1 MAEASR
7 PSQLRITV
15 SLIIN
20 LCSSILIVFLNKWLY
35 RNYGFPNITLTLL
48 HFLMT
53 SLGLVACLNLGLFN
67 RKSIP
72 LINVLPLS
80 LTFCGF
86 VVFTNLSLQ
95 NNTVGTYQLAK
106 AMTTPCILLIQT
118 VLYNKTYSMKV
129 KLTLIPITIGVIVN
143 SCYDVKFNVTGTI
156 YAVVGVLVTSVYQ
169 VWVGRKQHEFQVNS
183 MQLLYYQAPL
193 SAALLLF
200 VVPLNEP
207 VVGEGGLFSSWPREV
222 YFILLASCCV
232 AFSVNLSIYWIIG
245 NTSPITYNMVGHA
258 KFCLTLLGG
267 YFLFH
272 DPLSL
277 NQLGGVLL
285 TLSGII
291 LYTHFKVQEQNQ
303 DQKLPDKIYETKSG
317 ESSASGYSDLKLSS
331 LEKQSG
337 PSN

>member
-1 MAEASR
+1 MLELNKPSR
-7 PSQLRITV
+7 
-15 SLIIN
+15 SLVLTSLAIN

-35 RNYGFPNITLTLL
+35 RNYGFPNITLTFL

-53 SLGLVACLNLGLFN
+53 SLGLVVCLRIGLFN

-72 LINVLPLS
+72 IMNVLPLS

-118 VLYNKTYSMKV
+118 VLYQKTYSTRV
-129 KLTLIPITIGVIVN
+129 KLTLIPITIGVVVN
-143 SCYDVKFNVTGTI
+143 SFYDVRFNVTGTI
-156 YAVVGVLVTSVYQ
+156 FAIAGVLVTSVYQ

-193 SAALLLF
+193 SAFLLLF
-200 VVPLNEP
+200 IIPFHEP
-207 VVGEGGLFSSWPREV
+207 IIGEGGLFSSWPLQV
-222 YFILLASCCV
+222 YVLVLASCCV

-245 NTSPITYNMVGHA
+245 NTSPITYNMVGHG

-267 YFLFH
+267 YVLFR
-272 DPLSL
+272 DPLAL
-277 NQLGGVLL
+277 NQLGGIIL
-285 TLSGII
+285 TLGGII
-291 LYTHFKVQEQNQ
+291 LYTHFKVQEQSQENS
-303 DQKLPDKIYETKSG
+303 KSY
-317 ESSASGYSDLKLSS
+317 SRSA
-331 LEKQSG
+331 
-337 PSN
+337 